1 MAYLGYGLSQG
12 EGFIV
17 CTGDIG
23 AGKTT
28 LVGHLVD
35 TIDAARLRIITLVST
50 QMNPEDLLRLVA
62 DGLGVDGR
70 GLAKADLLK
79 RIEQGLRATAREG
92 RRTLL
97 IVDEVQ
103 ALPTDS
109 LEELRMLSR
118 KSTLLN
124 SSH

>member
-1 MAYLGYGLSQG
+1 
-12 EGFIV
+12 
-17 CTGDIG
+17 
-23 AGKTT
+23 
-28 LVGHLVD
+28 
-35 TIDAARLRIITLVST
+35 
-50 QMNPEDLLRLVA
+50 MNPEDLLRLVA

-79 RIEQGLRATAREG
+79 RIEQGLHATAREG

-109 LEELRMLSR
+109 LAELRMLSNIQAGR
-118 KSTLLN
+118 N
-124 SSH
+124 SLPQLVQIGRESCKGSVYQHVLYSVGALSSKKKHRHPQPAPT